1 MPSRSPSGDGTDAGH
16 AATGRMVR
24 APPGPLPAGE
34 PGLLPRGRGVRLFVL
49 VPVLDEAPNIS
60 RLIGNLSRMAGD
72 LRGEMECRVVFVDD
86 GSADGTGERIRQET
100 GSLPV
105 EVLRHDVNLG
115 PGRAFA
121 TGFRHLAPLLA
132 EMDWVATM
140 EGDNTSRVETLR
152 QMLVRRRE
160 GFEVVLASPYMYGG
174 GLSDTSLL
182 RLILSHGANGLIKE
196 LFGIRGILTMSSF
209 FRLYSAPVL
218 KRLQARYGD
227 GILETPGFECMVEL
241 LAKLIEVH
249 ATISEVAMPLDGAQ
263 RLGKSKMRL
272 LRTIRGYLRV
282 FLVGRKWRKH

>member
-1 MPSRSPSGDGTDAGH
+1 M
-16 AATGRMVR
+16 
-24 APPGPLPAGE
+24 
-34 PGLLPRGRGVRLFVL
+34 RLFVL
-49 VPVLDEAPNIS
+49 VPVLDEAPNIP
-60 RLIGNLSRMAGD
+60 RLIGNLSRLAGD

-86 GSADGTGERIRQET
+86 GSADGTGERIREEA
-100 GSLPV
+100 GSLPA

-132 EMDWVATM
+132 DVDWVATM

-152 QMLVRRRE
+152 RMLVRRRE

-174 GLSDTSLL
+174 GLSNTSLL
-182 RLILSHGANGLIKE
+182 RLILSHGANGLVKE

-241 LAKLIEVH
+241 LAKLIEVD

-272 LRTIRGYLRV
+272 WRTIHGYLRV
-282 FLVGRKWRKH
+282 LLVGRKWRAR

>member
-1 MPSRSPSGDGTDAGH
+1 
-16 AATGRMVR
+16 
-24 APPGPLPAGE
+24 
-34 PGLLPRGRGVRLFVL
+34 VRLFVL
-49 VPVLDEAPNIS
+49 VPVLDEAPNIP
-60 RLIGNLSRMAGD
+60 RLIGNLSRLAGD
-72 LRGEMECRVVFVDD
+72 LRGDMECRVVFVDD
-86 GSADGTGERIRQET
+86 GSGDGTGERIRQEA
-100 GSLPV
+100 GPLPV

-132 EMDWVATM
+132 DVDWVATM

-174 GLSDTSLL
+174 GLSNTSLV
-182 RLILSHGANGLIKE
+182 RIILSHGANGLVKE

-209 FRLYSAPVL
+209 FRLYSAPVV

-241 LAKLIEVH
+241 LAKLVEVN
-249 ATISEVAMPLDGAQ
+249 ATISEVAMSLDGAQ

-272 LRTIRGYLRV
+272 LRTIRGYLRA
-282 FLVGRKWRKH
+282 FLVGRKWRVR

>member
-1 MPSRSPSGDGTDAGH
+1 MPSGSPAGDGPDAGH
-16 AATGRMVR
+16 AAAGRVVP
-24 APPGPLPAGE
+24 AAPGPHPAGE
-34 PGLLPRGRGVRLFVL
+34 RRLLPRGPGVRLFVL
-49 VPVLDEAPNIS
+49 VPVLDEAPNIP
-60 RLIGNLSRMAGD
+60 RLIGNLSRLAGD
-72 LRGEMECRVVFVDD
+72 VRGEMECRVVFVDD
-86 GSADGTGERIRQET
+86 GSADGTGDRIRQEA
-100 GSLPV
+100 GPLPV

-121 TGFRHLAPLLA
+121 TGFRHLASLLA
-132 EMDWVATM
+132 DMDWVATM

-174 GLSDTSLL
+174 GLSNTSLL

-196 LFGIRGILTMSSF
+196 LLGIRGIVTMSSF

-218 KRLQARYGD
+218 KRLQTRYGD
-227 GILETPGFECMVEL
+227 GILETSGFECMVEL
-241 LAKLIEVH
+241 LAKLIEVD

-272 LRTIRGYLRV
+272 WRTIRGYLRV
-282 FLVGRKWRKH
+282 FLVGRKWRGR

>member
-1 MPSRSPSGDGTDAGH
+1 VT
-16 AATGRMVR
+16 
-24 APPGPLPAGE
+24 
-34 PGLLPRGRGVRLFVL
+34 LFVL
-49 VPVLDEAPNIS
+49 VPVLDEAPNIP
-60 RLIGNLSRMAGD
+60 RLLGNLARLAGD

-86 GSADGTGERIRQET
+86 GSTDGTGDRIRQES

-105 EVLRHDVNLG
+105 EVLRHETNLG

-121 TGFRHLAPLLA
+121 AGFRHLAPRLA
-132 EMDWVATM
+132 DADWVATM
-140 EGDNTSRVETLR
+140 EGDNTSKVDTLR

-174 GLSDTSLL
+174 GLSNTSLL
-182 RLILSHGANGLIKE
+182 RLILSHGANSLIKE
-196 LFGIRGILTMSSF
+196 LLGIHGILTMSSF

-241 LAKLIEVH
+241 LAKLIEAG
-249 ATISEVAMPLDGAQ
+249 ATISEVAMPLDGSQ

-272 LRTIRGYLRV
+272 LRTIRGYLRL
-282 FLVGRKWRKH
+282 FLVGRKWRVR